1 MVTFVLG
8 IHLAMPFTQRTNLI
22 QMHDFLFSG
31 GTSLGLELPFF
42 LKRLTS
48 QSDLRMLSGTPPAV
62 ET

>member
-1 MVTFVLG
+1 MVTFVPG

-31 GTSLGLELPFF
+31 GTSLGLELPLF